1 MLISSSGLW
10 SAGTL
15 PALTLPPFKMLP
27 TTSALKKPLALHK
40 NLTLF
45 TNFNVYCYVF
55 ALKGRNFTYQPPPL
69 CYTVCLCCC
78 YGGGRRQQE
87 SLSCLG
93 SIMVPSRWLCKCTC
107 IECILLGD
115 SGGQVRFGDPGS
127 SSTGLTIT
135 LPFHTPSRRP
145 LLLPPRLVSGLW
157 FLQHLLGTSSPLLV
171 LRSYI
176 DHVNGV

>member
-1 MLISSSGLW
+1 MLISSSGLR

-15 PALTLPPFKMLP
+15 PALTLPPFKMLS
-27 TTSALKKPLALHK
+27 TSSELKKPLALHK
-40 NLTLF
+40 NLTVF
-45 TNFNVYCYVF
+45 TSFNVYCYVF
-55 ALKGRNFTYQPPPL
+55 ASKGRNFTYQPPPFVIQ
-69 CYTVCLCCC
+69 CVFFCC

-87 SLSCLG
+87 SLSCLE

-135 LPFHTPSRRP
+135 LPFHTPPRRP
-145 LLLPPRLVSGLW
+145 LLLPPRLASDLW
-157 FLQHLLGTSSPLLV
+157 FLQLLLLV

-176 DHVNGV
+176 DHVNSV